1 MIKTGLCSISF
12 RKHAP
17 REIAGWAKEAGLNGI
32 EWGGDVHVPHG
43 DAATAEEVGRMTRE
57 LGLATPS
64 YGSYYRL
71 GKSVEEGLAFEK
83 VLDSAVRLGAKTI
96 RIWPGTQN
104 AEYVKSEDRK
114 KMILEAR
121 QISEL
126 AAKAGLT
133 VAMEWHGGTLTSTN
147 PSAVD
152 FLREVGHAAFET
164 YWQPPLYQT
173 PDYCLEGLDAV
184 LKQVRH
190 LHVFNWYPTSSDH
203 STLADGEGHWSRY
216 LAAFSKAP
224 LPGEHYAFLEHVHG
238 ESHEGLLTEAKTLS
252 AWVKKY
258 S

>member
-17 REIAGWAKEAGLNGI
+17 REIAEWAKEAGLQGI

-43 DAATAEEVGRMTRE
+43 DAAVAEEIGRMTRE

-71 GKSVEEGLAFEK
+71 GKSADEGLEFEK
-83 VLDSAVRLGAKTI
+83 VLDSAAKLGAKTI

-104 AEYVKSEDRK
+104 AEYVKSDERK
-114 KMILEAR
+114 KMALEAR
-121 QISEL
+121 RISEL
-126 AAKAGLT
+126 AGKAGLS

-147 PSAVD
+147 PSSVD

-173 PDYCLEGLDAV
+173 PEYCLEGLDGV
-184 LKQVRH
+184 LSKVRH
-190 LHVFNWYPTSSDH
+190 LHVFNWYPTSNDH
-203 STLADGEGHWSRY
+203 AALAEGERSWGRY
-216 LAAFSKAP
+216 LSAFSKAP
-224 LPGEHYAFLEHVHG
+224 LPGDHYAFLEHVHG
-238 ESHEGLLTEAKTLS
+238 ESRDGLLAEAKTLKG
-252 AWVKKY
+252 WVTKY